1 MKSWRHIW
9 FWQKAKTCLHTCRF
23 TCGEKYDTPYA
34 CNKLNCTVVN
44 IHLKNISYGYFM
56 ARSIS
61 HRFISYASFVCLE
74 DISLVCKR
82 KFIWLSGLYLS
93 RTNGRHANVV
103 LLSPLVPESRTFW
116 WRRQGESGVLKTYC
130 NSDSGSPHTLI
141 TFMQTSK
148 SYMRKTQDAPLSG
161 PMMVSSTASCVRP
174 QAVKTSVCETEFLK
188 WTHTIWI
195 RHWVVAERLAPV
207 KPRWNQRKM
216 KDTAV
221 EIASISWSQSMITA
235 VQRVKK

>member
-82 KFIWLSGLYLS
+82 KLIWLSGLYLS

-116 WRRQGESGVLKTYC
+116 WRRQGESEVLKTYC

-148 SYMRKTQDAPLSG
+148 SYVRKTQDAPLSV

-174 QAVKTSVCETEFLK
+174 RAGIQHRWLWKPVCVRRNFSNEHIRYEFVTGWWLNVWLRSSLAEISARWKTQHL
-188 WTHTIWI
+188 
-195 RHWVVAERLAPV
+195 R
-207 KPRWNQRKM
+207 
-216 KDTAV
+216 
-221 EIASISWSQSMITA
+221 
-235 VQRVKK
+235 